1 MKKNLFFDVGST
13 LLYPKTK
20 EWFIPPNYKKIL
32 GDIDTNLFK
41 ESIDKNKFLLDERN
55 INTEEQEFEMF
66 SKFYYN
72 VLKDFNYS
80 NITTEI
86 IQNLAYDCVYN
97 DDKFVFYK
105 EVKREIKNLSKEYD
119 MYIISDAWPS
129 TYRIL
134 KNYGIYDL
142 FKNVYISSDLGF
154 KKSDK
159 MLFEIALENISSND
173 INYFIDDRFELLKI
187 SERYGFIPI
196 IIDRNDNELTNY
208 IEVRNLT
215 QLRHLLKI
223 KIYGYN
229 P

>member
-41 ESIDKNKFLLDERN
+41 ENIDKNNFLLDERN

-105 EVKREIKNLSKEYD
+105 EVKRELKNLSKEYD

-208 IEVRNLT
+208 IGVRNLT

-223 KIYGYN
+223 I
-229 P
+229 

>member
-41 ESIDKNKFLLDERN
+41 ENIDKNKFLLDERN

-80 NITTEI
+80 NITTEKI
-86 IQNLAYDCVYN
+86 RNLAYDCVYN

-105 EVKREIKNLSKEYD
+105 EVKRELKNLSKEYD

-129 TYRIL
+129 TYRVL

-142 FKNVYISSDLGF
+142 FKKIYISSDLGF

-159 MLFEIALENISSND
+159 ILFEIALENISSND

-187 SERYGFIPI
+187 SEKYGFIPI
-196 IIDRNDNELTNY
+196 IIDRNNTKLTNY

-223 KIYGYN
+223 I
-229 P
+229 

>member
-41 ESIDKNKFLLDERN
+41 ENIDKNKFLLDERN

-105 EVKREIKNLSKEYD
+105 EVKRELKNLSKEYD

-159 MLFEIALENISSND
+159 TLFEIALEKIPPTDENF
-173 INYFIDDRFELLKI
+173 FIDDRYDLLKI
-187 SERYGFIPI
+187 SESYGFIPI
-196 IIDRNDNELTNY
+196 IIDRDNNKLTNY
-208 IEVRNLT
+208 IEINNLT
-215 QLRHLLKI
+215 QLNELLNYYK
-223 KIYGYN
+223 
-229 P
+229 

>member
-41 ESIDKNKFLLDERN
+41 ENIDKNKFLLDERN

-105 EVKREIKNLSKEYD
+105 EVKRELKNLSKEYD

-159 MLFEIALENISSND
+159 MLFEIALENISLND

-223 KIYGYN
+223 I
-229 P
+229 

>member
-105 EVKREIKNLSKEYD
+105 EVKRELKNLSKEYD

-159 MLFEIALENISSND
+159 MLFEIALENISLND

-187 SERYGFIPI
+187 SEKYGFIAI

-223 KIYGYN
+223 I
-229 P
+229 

>member
-41 ESIDKNKFLLDERN
+41 ENIDKNKFLLDERN

-72 VLKDFNYS
+72 VLKDFNYL

-105 EVKREIKNLSKEYD
+105 EVKRELKNLSKEYD

-223 KIYGYN
+223 I
-229 P
+229 

>member
-41 ESIDKNKFLLDERN
+41 ENIDKNNFLLDERN

-105 EVKREIKNLSKEYD
+105 EVKRELKNLSKEYD

-223 KIYGYN
+223 I
-229 P
+229 

>member
-41 ESIDKNKFLLDERN
+41 ENIDKNKFLLDERN

-105 EVKREIKNLSKEYD
+105 EVKRELKNLSKEYD

-196 IIDRNDNELTNY
+196 IIDRNDTKLTNY

-223 KIYGYN
+223 I
-229 P
+229 